1 MQRVTKV
8 TQCNVTPVNTVCF
21 IIASWLLSTL
31 AYSNA
36 TATTQA
42 QQRRHVYALVE
53 FSVKNNRVRRDWSGR
68 VRISEGRIVEIK
80 KWHRGP
86 ADTVRPDGSWNIVF
100 GRRVKENETA
110 SRPLPR
116 KGIVLAVSAP
126 DTAVLHFETAVG
138 NFDVRLSE
146 LNRGSVTRLSGDVRI
161 SASVQPPP
169 YRQRRARR
177 RRRRWWQELPPAR
190 MQGALQ
196 SMRISPADRQCDFPA
211 MTAAPD
217 GTIWVAWVQWARTHD
232 ELIVSSSTDIEQKP
246 LGGSCWYYIRVM
258 QRDVE
263 APDGDPEMA
272 WSSPF
277 FVTIESR

>member
-1 MQRVTKV
+1 MMQRVTKV

-146 LNRGSVTRLSGDVRI
+146 LNRGSVTRLSGMFASAHQFNRHHIGSAERVEGDVVGGRSYHLRGCKGHCNQCAYHLLTGNVI
-161 SASVQPPP
+161 SQ
-169 YRQRRARR
+169 Q
-177 RRRRWWQELPPAR
+177 
-190 MQGALQ
+190 
-196 SMRISPADRQCDFPA
+196 
-211 MTAAPD
+211 
-217 GTIWVAWVQWARTHD
+217 
-232 ELIVSSSTDIEQKP
+232 
-246 LGGSCWYYIRVM
+246 
-258 QRDVE
+258 
-263 APDGDPEMA
+263 
-272 WSSPF
+272 
-277 FVTIESR
+277 